1 MKNDAGQYLGK
12 AAIESNISYHE
23 ALEDKYKTRYLEH
36 QRQRE
41 HWQAEL
47 NKLKITTTK
56 KHQPASDSG
65 G

>member
-1 MKNDAGQYLGK
+1 MKNDAEHYLGK

-23 ALEDKYKTRYLEH
+23 ALESKYKGKYLEH
-36 QRQRE
+36 QKQRE

>member
-1 MKNDAGQYLGK
+1 MKNDAEQYLGK

-47 NKLKITTTK
+47 EKLKITKTK
-56 KHQPASDSG
+56 NTSPE
-65 G
+65 